1 METMTATGAALTTD
15 SVDVGLD
22 LEGSGPAT
30 KVTVLPTSRMKRI
43 LDVTS
48 AAFLLVVSSPLLL
61 AIAVI
66 VRRDGGGTFFRQ
78 KRVGTNGELFEI
90 KKFRSMVVDA
100 EARLHAD
107 PTLYETYVANGFKL
121 PPDADPRLTRWGRFL
136 RSSSLD
142 ELPQLV
148 SVLRGDMSMVGP
160 RPIVEPELSEYA
172 SRGALHA
179 YLSVRPGL
187 TGVWQTSGRSSLSY
201 DERVAYDVAYIEGR
215 TIRGDIKILLKTVVV
230 VLRRIGAH

>member
-1 METMTATGAALTTD
+1 MDTMTATGPAFETD
-15 SVDVGLD
+15 PVDVGVA

-30 KVTVLPTSRMKRI
+30 RVTVLPTSRMKRI

-48 AAFLLVVSSPLLL
+48 AAVLLVISAPLILV
-61 AIAVI
+61 IAVV

-90 KKFRSMVVDA
+90 KKFRTMVVDA
-100 EARLHAD
+100 EVRLHAD
-107 PTLYETYVANGFKL
+107 PALYDIFVANGFKL
-121 PPDADPRLTRWGRFL
+121 PPDADPRLTRWGQFL

-160 RPIVEPELSEYA
+160 RPILEPELSEYA
-172 SRGALHA
+172 RRGALHA

-187 TGVWQTSGRSSLSY
+187 TGLWQTSGRSSLSY
-201 DERVAYDVAYIEGR
+201 DERVAFNLAYIESR
-215 TIRGDIKILLKTVVV
+215 SLRGDIKILLKTVVV